1 MVLKR
6 GGAKLNRSLV
16 FETERLLVRTATT
29 EDAELVHKL
38 WTDPRVMANVGF
50 PQGLPTTRTEIEKR
64 IQNPSESE
72 FEQLLIV
79 ELAETGESIGQC
91 LMHLP
96 DQEGIA
102 ETDIKLLPA
111 YWGHRYGVE
120 VKRGLVAHLFAH
132 TDCVAVH
139 ATPNVDNV
147 ASIKMQEAVGGVR
160 VGEGVYEFPESMRE
174 YTAAVHHYVYE
185 VSRENWERLQ
195 RKEAS

>member
-1 MVLKR
+1 
-6 GGAKLNRSLV
+6 
-16 FETERLLVRTATT
+16 
-29 EDAELVHKL
+29 
-38 WTDPRVMANVGF
+38 MANVGF
-50 PQGLPTTRTEIEKR
+50 PQGLRTTRKEIEKR

-79 ELAETGESIGQC
+79 ELVETGESIGQC

-111 YWGHRYGVE
+111 FWGHRYGVE
-120 VKRGLVAHLFAH
+120 VKRGLVAHLFAR

-139 ATPNVDNV
+139 ATPNVGNV
-147 ASIKMQEAVGGVR
+147 ASIRMQEAVGGVR
-160 VGEGVYEFPESMRE
+160 IGEGVHQFPESMRE
-174 YTAAVHHYVYE
+174 YTTPVHYYVYK